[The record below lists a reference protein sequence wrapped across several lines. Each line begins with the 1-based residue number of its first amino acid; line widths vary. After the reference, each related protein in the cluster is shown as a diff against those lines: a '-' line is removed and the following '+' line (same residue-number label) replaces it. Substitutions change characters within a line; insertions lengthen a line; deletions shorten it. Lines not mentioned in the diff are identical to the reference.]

1 MPVAPGLSQKARR
14 RGVLVILLMNLAAV
28 PFRGGLAY
36 CDGLTTAAEPPPRRT
51 GSATAST

>member
-28 PFRGGLAY
+28 PFREWFGL
-36 CDGLTTAAEPPPRRT
+36 LRRFDDRR
-51 GSATAST
+51 